1 MRVSPLVQ
9 NWGDKKMVDF
19 NDSMTVAIPAYDI
32 VKILIL
38 QSRDNFIQAL
48 EAYRRTKY
56 KGIQASSH
64 EIQSRIQSLY
74 EEVRSA
80 MKNSMSEEEFDKLT
94 KSVESAEYDML
105 IESWHIIDE
114 WLYVKKLI
122 QFDTKI
128 RYDSSRTEI
137 ENDMK
142 NIT

>member
-1 MRVSPLVQ
+1 
-9 NWGDKKMVDF
+9 MVDF
-19 NDSMTVAIPAYDI
+19 NDSMTVAVPAYDI

-64 EIQSRIQSLY
+64 EIRSRAQSLY

-80 MKNSMSEEEFDKLT
+80 MRNSMTPEEFKRLT
-94 KSVESAEYDML
+94 EQINSSEVDD
-105 IESWHIIDE
+105 IEEAWHTIDE
-114 WLYVKKLI
+114 WLYEKKLI

-128 RYDSSRTEI
+128 KYDSTRVEQ

-142 NIT
+142 SIT